1 MRLKMK
7 KKRTTGEQKII
18 KISSKIDDLEESKKH
33 QEIEDKLKYGKIVK
47 IEKLNKMNIIGIP
60 IFLDN

>member
-1 MRLKMK
+1 MK

-18 KISSKIDDLEESKKH
+18 KNLSSIDDLEKSKKR

-47 IEKLNKMNIIGIP
+47 IERIK
-60 IFLDN
+60 